1 MTENFFNL
9 DPENVL
15 QAAERAG
22 FQPTGVFT
30 QLNSYENRVFDL
42 RLENN
47 ESLIAKFY
55 RPGRWSLEALQEEH
69 EFLRELNA
77 EDIPCL
83 QPLVLTNK
91 KTILEHQGIYVSF
104 FPKFKG
110 RMPQEFLNDDLKR
123 IGQLLARVHN
133 VGARHEAVNR
143 PYMDTSYFGGW
154 QTLNVLQDIVKP
166 EVRTRYLNAAE
177 QILEFVDQEFDPED
191 FIRLHG
197 DCHKGNVLQYQDLYY
212 LVDFDDFLNGPVIQD
227 FWMLLSY
234 DEKTFEKEKDLIVE
248 GYEMFREFPH
258 YQWNWLEALRGLR
271 IIMYAGWIAKR
282 WSDPSFPKI
291 FPDFGNYSYWA
302 EETEALEKVAWNL
315 ES

>member
-1 MTENFFNL
+1 MTANFFNL

-15 QAAERAG
+15 QATERAG

-30 QLNSYENRVFDL
+30 QLNSYENRVFDI

-47 ESLIAKFY
+47 DSLIAKFY
-55 RPGRWSLEALQEEH
+55 RPGRWNLSALQEEH
-69 EFLRELNA
+69 DFLKELNA

-83 QPLVLTNK
+83 QPIELQNK

-133 VGARHEAVNR
+133 VGARHEAPNR
-143 PYMDTSYFGGW
+143 PYMDGSYFGGW
-154 QTLNVLQDIVKP
+154 ETLNILQDIVKP
-166 EVRTRYLNAAE
+166 EVRTRYLKAAE
-177 QILEFVDQEFDPED
+177 QILEFVDQEFDPDD

-197 DCHKGNVLQYQDLYY
+197 DCHKGNVLQYQNLFY

-234 DEKTFEKEKDLIVE
+234 DENTFEKEKDLIVE
-248 GYEMFREFPH
+248 GYEMFREFPL

-282 WSDPSFPKI
+282 WTDPSFPKI